1 MKTYLLTA
9 SGIIFLAVI
18 VGLIVPDGKL
28 KKSVNFV
35 LRLICI
41 FVLIQPITQM
51 FRFPD
56 SEKSEVIN
64 YEYVSQV
71 YAQNQSKLLT
81 QKVESELNIA
91 CICVVEVIYDGTQIK
106 EQGVVCSGSFEDE
119 KTISILTEYL
129 RQLGYINISVN
140 DKAY

>member
-41 FVLIQPITQM
+41 FILIQPITQM
-51 FRFPD
+51 FKLPD
-56 SEKSEVIN
+56 SEKGEVIN

-91 CICVVEVIYDGTQIK
+91 CVCIVEVVYDGTQIK
-106 EQGVVCSGSFEDE
+106 EHGVVCSGSFNDE

-129 RQLGYINISVN
+129 RELGYINISVN

>member
-9 SGIIFLAVI
+9 CGIIFLAVI
-18 VGLIVPDGKL
+18 VGLIVPNGKL

-41 FVLIQPITQM
+41 FILIQPITQI
-51 FRFPD
+51 FKFSD
-56 SEKSEVIN
+56 GEKGEVIN

-81 QKVESELNIA
+81 EKVESELNIA
-91 CICVVEVIYDGTQIK
+91 CVCIVEVVYDGTQIK
-106 EQGVVCSGSFEDE
+106 EQGVVCSGSFDDE

-129 RQLGYINISVN
+129 RELGYINISVN